1 MKGTEMKAVRVQ
13 QGDLLLVAD
22 KLPAEVKKINTDSG
36 RFTALRGEG
45 VNTHDVVGAF
55 SAYEDGDGTL
65 FLVIDDAKLVH
76 SEHGTETL
84 PAGTFRRV
92 IEREFDYEEMEA
104 RKVED

>member
-1 MKGTEMKAVRVQ
+1 MKAVRVQ

-22 KLPAEVKKINTDSG
+22 KLPAEVKKINTDGG

-55 SAYEDGDGTL
+55 SAYEDADGTL
-65 FLVIDDAKLVH
+65 FLVVENAKLIH
-76 SEHGTETL
+76 AEHGTETL
-84 PAGTFRRV
+84 PSGTFRRV
-92 IEREFDYEEMEA
+92 IEREFDYEAMEG

>member
-1 MKGTEMKAVRVQ
+1 MKKVTVQ

-22 KLPAEVKKINTDSG
+22 ELPAEAKKISG
-36 RFTALRGEG
+36 GKNFTVLRGEG
-45 VNTHDVVGAF
+45 VNTHDIVGSFA
-55 SAYEDGDGTL
+55 AYEDEDGTL
-65 FLVIDDAKLVH
+65 FLVVDDAKLIH

-84 PAGTFRRV
+84 PTGTFRPV

>member
-1 MKGTEMKAVRVQ
+1 MKAVRVQ
-13 QGDLLLVAD
+13 QGDLLLVVD
-22 KLPAEVKKINTDSG
+22 ELPAEAKKISG
-36 RFTALRGEG
+36 GKNFTVLRGEG

-84 PAGTFRRV
+84 PRGTFRRV
-92 IEREFDYEEMEA
+92 IERAFDYESMEA
-104 RKVED
+104 QRVAD

>member
-1 MKGTEMKAVRVQ
+1 MKAVKVQ

-22 KLPAEVKKINTDSG
+22 ELPPDAQKINTG
-36 RFTALRGEG
+36 KNFTVLRGEG
-45 VNTHDVVGAF
+45 VNTHDVVGSFA
-55 SAYEDGDGTL
+55 AYEDENGTL
-65 FLVIDDAKLVH
+65 FLVVKNAKLVH

-84 PAGTFRRV
+84 PSGTFRRV

>member
-1 MKGTEMKAVRVQ
+1 MKPVTVQ

-22 KLPAEVKKINTDSG
+22 ELPAEAIKISG
-36 RFTALRGEG
+36 GKSFTVLRGEG

-84 PAGTFRRV
+84 PSGTFRRV
-92 IEREFDYEEMEA
+92 IEREFDYEAMEG

>member
-1 MKGTEMKAVRVQ
+1 MKGTEMKAVKVQ

-22 KLPAEVKKINTDSG
+22 KLPDAAKKISDG
-36 RFTALRGEG
+36 VRFTALRGEG
-45 VNTHDVVGAF
+45 VNTHDVIGSF

-92 IEREFDYEEMEA
+92 IERAFDYESMEA

>member
-1 MKGTEMKAVRVQ
+1 MKGTEMKPVKVQ

-22 KLPAEVKKINTDSG
+22 ELPSEAKKINTG
-36 RFTALRGEG
+36 ATFTALRGEG

-65 FLVIDDAKLVH
+65 FLVVSDAKLVH

-84 PAGTFRRV
+84 PSGTFRRV
-92 IEREFDYEEMEA
+92 IEREFDYDEMEG
-104 RKVED
+104 RKVGD

>member
-1 MKGTEMKAVRVQ
+1 MKRVVIQ

-22 KLPAEVKKINTDSG
+22 ELPPEVKKINTG
-36 RFTALRGEG
+36 ARFTALRGEG
-45 VNTHDVVGAF
+45 VNTHDVVGSF

-65 FLVIDDAKLVH
+65 FLVVDDAKLIH

-92 IEREFDYEEMEA
+92 IEREFDYDEMEA
-104 RKVED
+104 QNVED